1 MWIKSEAERESSQ
14 NSQYKRN
21 LKEDMQW
28 EAFSQQNGEEVE
40 RIYPLIQ
47 NLATK
52 GTKFKTTWI
61 NILTKIISTRWPSE
75 KEPPSSLCLLILISG
90 LNYNWLRENS
100 IVNVMQVGLNLL
112 LQHFIQLLLTPFSF
126 PLNI

>member
-75 KEPPSSLCLLILISG
+75 KEPPSSLCLQQTTKKKRGYTISC
-90 LNYNWLRENS
+90 
-100 IVNVMQVGLNLL
+100 MLL
-112 LQHFIQLLLTPFSF
+112 HQICGKKNNDTC
-126 PLNI
+126 